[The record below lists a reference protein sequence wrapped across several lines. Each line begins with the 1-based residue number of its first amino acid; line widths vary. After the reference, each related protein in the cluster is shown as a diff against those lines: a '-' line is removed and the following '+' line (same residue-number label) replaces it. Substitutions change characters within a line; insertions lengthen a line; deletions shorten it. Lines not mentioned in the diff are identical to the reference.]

1 MKKSIL
7 TLLGVG
13 LLLTSCQSDEPFA
26 PGEGGEKQ
34 VTFTLNVPGEL
45 GTRAAAGANQSDKGG
60 ATNQGADQIKYT
72 LVLQANNDTQILNHN
87 QATVSGTTATFKPT
101 VVLGREYTITA
112 YASLKDAWN
121 GENPIAITN
130 SFNDES
136 KDAYFKT
143 LKHNFANGDL
153 QPLTLTRPFGKLRLV
168 AEDYDPAKTKVESV
182 TITYANPQEGTFNA
196 TTEAFTIATEN
207 IAGTTKPF
215 GYYEAADITGAH
227 TVFAE
232 YLPAPKEGEYP
243 VTFTVLVK
251 YDGST
256 ETYSRTFNDI
266 PVRRNA
272 LTTLSGNFFTANSE
286 IKVEVKDAFEGQIPG
301 NDEEQLAIA
310 AAMGGE
316 YTLEGDIV
324 LSKPLNITNN
334 MTLNLNGKII
344 TAANAMGNGA
354 AIEVAEGVSAK
365 LMGGTIKNTTENGD
379 AVIRNNGRLILDGV
393 TIQGA
398 PIADGSYPEYTV
410 CTSGELVVEEGTTI
424 ISDRGAIRM
433 QDGADVTIN
442 GGNISVTDALGSR
455 TLTAHV
461 IYASGSTSKLTIN
474 NGNFTLNYAAPQNAG
489 ASVICPAG
497 ATIKVFDGNFRYYGT
512 QGGQSGIFQNYMG
525 YGAPVD
531 VYGGTFN
538 DNTVTKQGNIAD
550 GYEAVEK
557 DGLYYVLTTSVSTAN
572 QLCNALSVM
581 AITGSTEEIKLT
593 DDINLSGVEWSQIG
607 TSEKPFAGTLNG
619 NGKKISNLTIANTEY
634 AALIAYTAENAQIKN
649 LTLENVNI
657 RSNKYAAGVVC
668 VAENGLTIENVN
680 VSGEIT
686 ATSYAAGLVLMNN
699 DDSDAVHFSK
709 CTNNAT
715 ITSKRAGGIAAWVT
729 GNSTFN
735 NVTNNGDIEGSISA
749 AGITNRIAGTI
760 KNARNYGEIKGTG
773 TEASSGIAS
782 IQVGDSSY
790 EYCYNY
796 GNVTSTHD
804 NPNASAAGI
813 LGQSAGS
820 ASTLK
825 YCANYGNITA
835 VASYAA
841 GIAYS
846 LYGTINASYCYNEGA
861 VNGADGAGAI
871 APKAQYG
878 TGDKANYCLN
888 AGTITSSNGI
898 VYQGSNNNTSCY
910 YYDGNVLKSVSGN
923 TEVSTEDAMTVL
935 NGGADTEFFRVDNG
949 KICVK

>member
-1 MKKSIL
+1 MKKYLIPAL
-7 TLLGVG
+7 ALGLVM
-13 LLLTSCQSDEPFA
+13 TSCQSDEPFA
-26 PGEGGEKQ
+26 PVEGGEKQ

-45 GTRAAAGANQSDKGG
+45 GTRAAAGLNQSDKGG

-121 GENPIAITN
+121 GVNPIAITN

-136 KDAYFKT
+136 KDAYFHT
-143 LKHNFANGDL
+143 TTHNFANGDL
-153 QPLTLTRPFGKLRLV
+153 QPLTLTRPYGKLRLI

-182 TITYANPQEGTFNA
+182 TITYANPQQGTFDA

-207 IAGTTKPF
+207 VEGTTKPF
-215 GYYEAADITGAH
+215 GYYEAADATGAH

-272 LTTLSGNFFTANSE
+272 LTTLSGNFFTAGAE
-286 IKVEVKDAFEGQIPG
+286 ITVNVEDNFDNFIPG
-301 NDEEQLAIA
+301 EGNAEEQLIMA

-334 MTLNLNGKII
+334 MTLNLNGKTI
-344 TAANAMGNGA
+344 TAANAKGNGA

-365 LMGGTIKNTTENGD
+365 LMGGTIKNTTPNGD
-379 AVIRNNGRLILDGV
+379 AAINNAGELVLDDI
-393 TIQGA
+393 TIEGA
-398 PIADGSYPEYTV
+398 PIAEGSYPNYAV
-410 CTSGELVVEEGTTI
+410 YTSGKLVVEEGTTI
-424 ISDRGAIRM
+424 TSDRGALYM
-433 QDGADVTIN
+433 NNGADVTIN

-455 TLTAHV
+455 VLTAHV
-461 IYASGSTSKLTIN
+461 IYAYGNTSKLTIN
-474 NGNFTLNYAAPQNAG
+474 NGNFALNYNAAGGVG

-497 ATIKVFDGNFRYYGT
+497 ATIKVFDGNFRYYGV

-538 DNTVTKQGNIAD
+538 DNTVTKSGNIAD

-581 AITGSTEEIKLT
+581 AITGSTEEITIT

-607 TSEKPFAGTLNG
+607 TSEEPFAGTLNG

-657 RSNKYAAGVVC
+657 RSDKHAAGVVC
-668 VAENGLTIENVN
+668 VAGDGLTIENVK
-680 VSGEIT
+680 VSGKIT
-686 ATSYAAGLVLMNN
+686 AASYAGGI
-699 DDSDAVHFSK
+699 VHNAANVTIK
-709 CTNNAT
+709 NCENNAEV
-715 ITSKRAGGIAAWVT
+715 SANRAGGIASWVT
-729 GNSTFN
+729 VGANIE
-735 NVTNNGDIEGSISA
+735 NVINTGDITGEVGASGIAHGFAGSIKNAVNTGDIKSNYFEAA
-749 AGITNRIAGTI
+749 AGIAGVQ
-760 KNARNYGEIKGTG
+760 KA
-773 TEASSGIAS
+773 AST
-782 IQVGDSSY
+782 Y

-796 GNVTSTHD
+796 GNVISIYD
-804 NPNASAAGI
+804 DANASAAGI

-846 LYGTINASYCYNEGA
+846 LYGTINASYCYNEGV

-878 TGDKANYCLN
+878 AGDKASYCLN

-910 YYDGNVLKSVSGN
+910 YYNGNVLKSVSGN

-935 NGGADTEFFRVDNG
+935 NGGADTEFFRVENG

>member
-1 MKKSIL
+1 MKKYL
-7 TLLGVG
+7 FPALALGLVM
-13 LLLTSCQSDEPFA
+13 TSCQSDEPFA

-72 LVLQANNDTQILNHN
+72 LVLQANNDTQILNHD

-168 AEDYDPAKTKVESV
+168 AEDYDPAKAKVESV

-207 IAGTTKPF
+207 VAGTTKPF
-215 GYYEAADITGAH
+215 GYYEAADATGAH

-232 YLPAPKEGEYP
+232 YLPTPKTGEYP

-301 NDEEQLAIA
+301 NDEEQLIIA

-344 TAANAMGNGA
+344 TAANAKGNGA

-497 ATIKVFDGNFRYYGT
+497 ATIKVFDGNFRYYGV

-531 VYGGTFN
+531 VYGGTYN

-835 VASYAA
+835 VACYAA

-878 TGDKANYCLN
+878 AGDKASYCLN
-888 AGTITSSNGI
+888 AGTVTSSNGT

-910 YYDGNVLKSVSGN
+910 YYNGNVLKSVSGN

-935 NGGADTEFFRVDNG
+935 NGGTDTDFFSIENG

>member
-1 MKKSIL
+1 MKKYL
-7 TLLGVG
+7 FPALALGLVMI
-13 LLLTSCQSDEPFA
+13 SCQSDEPFA

-34 VTFTLNVPGEL
+34 VTFTLNVPSEL
-45 GTRAAAGANQSDKGG
+45 GTRAAAGLNQSDKGG

-72 LVLQANNDTQILNHN
+72 LVLQANNDTQILNHD

-207 IAGTTKPF
+207 VAGTTKPF
-215 GYYEAADITGAH
+215 GYYEAADVTGAH

-272 LTTLSGNFFTANSE
+272 LTTLSGNFFTAGAE
-286 IKVEVKDAFEGQIPG
+286 ITVNVEDNFDNFIPG
-301 NDEEQLAIA
+301 EGNAEEQLAIA

-334 MTLNLNGKII
+334 MTLNLNGKTI
-344 TAANAMGNGA
+344 TAANANGNGA

-365 LMGGTIKNTTENGD
+365 LMGGTIKNTTPNGD
-379 AVIRNNGRLILDGV
+379 AAINNAGELVLDDI
-393 TIQGA
+393 TIEGA
-398 PIADGSYPEYTV
+398 PIAEGSYPNYAV
-410 CTSGELVVEEGTTI
+410 YTSGKLVVEEGTTI
-424 ISDRGAIRM
+424 TSDRGALYM
-433 QDGADVTIN
+433 NNGADVTIN

-455 TLTAHV
+455 VLTAHV
-461 IYASGSTSKLTIN
+461 IYAYGNTSKLTIN
-474 NGNFTLNYAAPQNAG
+474 NGNFALNYNAAGGVG

-497 ATIKVFDGNFRYYGT
+497 ATIKVFDGNFRYYGV
-512 QGGQSGIFQNYMG
+512 QGNQSGIFQNYMG

-538 DNTVTKQGNIAD
+538 DNTVTKSGNIAD

-581 AITGSTEEIKLT
+581 AITGSTEEITIT

-607 TSEKPFAGTLNG
+607 TSEEPFAGTLNG

-634 AALIAYTAENAQIKN
+634 AALIAYTAENAKIKD

-657 RSNKYAAGVVC
+657 QSNKHAAGVVC
-668 VAENGLTIENVN
+668 QAGNGLTIENVK
-680 VSGEIT
+680 VSGNIT
-686 ATSYAAGLVLMNN
+686 AASYAGGI
-699 DDSDAVHFSK
+699 VHNAANVTIK
-709 CTNNAT
+709 DCENNAT
-715 ITSKRAGGIAAWVT
+715 VSANRAGGIASWVT
-729 GNSTFN
+729 VGANIE
-735 NVTNNGDIEGSISA
+735 NVINTGDITGEVGASGIAHGFAGSIKNAVNTGEIKSNNSEAA
-749 AGITNRIAGTI
+749 AGIAGVQ
-760 KNARNYGEIKGTG
+760 KD
-773 TEASSGIAS
+773 AST
-782 IQVGDSSY
+782 Y

-813 LGQSAGS
+813 LGQSPGS
-820 ASTLK
+820 TSTLK
-825 YCANYGNITA
+825 YCANYGKITA

-846 LYGTINASYCYNEGA
+846 LYGTINASYCYNEGV

-898 VYQGSNNNTSCY
+898 VYQGSNNNNSCY
-910 YYDGNVLKSVSGN
+910 YYDGNVLKNVSGN
-923 TEVSTEDAMTVL
+923 TETTTETAMSVL
-935 NGGADTEFFRVDNG
+935 NGGTDTDFFSVEKG

>member
-1 MKKSIL
+1 MKKYLIPAL
-7 TLLGVG
+7 ALGLVM
-13 LLLTSCQSDEPFA
+13 TSCQSDEPFA
-26 PGEGGEKQ
+26 PVEGGEKQ

-45 GTRAAAGANQSDKGG
+45 GTRAAAGLNQSDKGG

-101 VVLGREYTITA
+101 VVLGREYKITA

-121 GENPIAITN
+121 GVNPIAITN

-136 KDAYFKT
+136 KDAYFHT
-143 LKHNFANGDL
+143 TTHNFANGDL
-153 QPLTLTRPFGKLRLV
+153 QPLTLTRPYGKLRLI

-182 TITYANPQEGTFNA
+182 TITYANPQQGTFDA

-207 IAGTTKPF
+207 VEGTTKPF
-215 GYYEAADITGAH
+215 GYYEAADATGAH

-272 LTTLSGNFFTANSE
+272 LTTLSGNFFTAGAE
-286 IKVEVKDAFEGQIPG
+286 ITVNVEDNFDNFIPG
-301 NDEEQLAIA
+301 EGNAEEQLIMA

-334 MTLNLNGKII
+334 MTLNLNGKTI
-344 TAANAMGNGA
+344 TAANAKGNGA

-365 LMGGTIKNTTENGD
+365 LMGGTIKNTTPNGD
-379 AVIRNNGRLILDGV
+379 AAINNAGELVLDDI
-393 TIQGA
+393 TIEGA
-398 PIADGSYPEYTV
+398 PIAEGSYPNYAV
-410 CTSGELVVEEGTTI
+410 YTSGKLVVEEGTTI
-424 ISDRGAIRM
+424 TSDRGALYM
-433 QDGADVTIN
+433 NNGADVTIN

-455 TLTAHV
+455 VLTAHV
-461 IYASGSTSKLTIN
+461 IYAYGNTSKLTIN
-474 NGNFTLNYAAPQNAG
+474 NGNFALNYNAAGGVG

-497 ATIKVFDGNFRYYGT
+497 ATIKVFDGNFRYYGV

-538 DNTVTKQGNIAD
+538 DNTVTKSGNIAD

-581 AITGSTEEIKLT
+581 AITGSTEEITIT

-607 TSEKPFAGTLNG
+607 TSEEPFAGTLNG

-657 RSNKYAAGVVC
+657 RSDKHAAGVVC
-668 VAENGLTIENVN
+668 VAGDGLTIENVK
-680 VSGEIT
+680 VSGKIT
-686 ATSYAAGLVLMNN
+686 AASYAGGI
-699 DDSDAVHFSK
+699 VHNAANVTIK
-709 CTNNAT
+709 NCENNAEV
-715 ITSKRAGGIAAWVT
+715 SANRAGGIASWVT
-729 GNSTFN
+729 VGANIE
-735 NVTNNGDIEGSISA
+735 NVINTGDITGEVGASGIAHGFAGSIKNAVNTGDIKSNYFEAA
-749 AGITNRIAGTI
+749 AGIAGVQ
-760 KNARNYGEIKGTG
+760 KA
-773 TEASSGIAS
+773 AST
-782 IQVGDSSY
+782 Y

-796 GNVTSTHD
+796 GNVISIYD
-804 NPNASAAGI
+804 DANASAAGI

-846 LYGTINASYCYNEGA
+846 LYGTINASYCYNEGV

-878 TGDKANYCLN
+878 AGDKASYCLN

-910 YYDGNVLKSVSGN
+910 YYNGNVLKSVSGN

-935 NGGADTEFFRVDNG
+935 NGGADTEFFRVENG

>member
-1 MKKSIL
+1 MKKYL
-7 TLLGVG
+7 FPALALGLVM
-13 LLLTSCQSDEPFA
+13 TSCQSDEPFA

-45 GTRAAAGANQSDKGG
+45 GTRAAAGLNQSDKGG

-72 LVLQANNDTQILNHN
+72 LVLQANNDTQILNHD

-121 GENPIAITN
+121 GVNPIEITN

-207 IAGTTKPF
+207 VAGTTKPF
-215 GYYEAADITGAH
+215 GYYEAADATGAH

-272 LTTLSGNFFTANSE
+272 LTTLKGNFFTAGAE
-286 IKVEVKDAFEGQIPG
+286 ITVNVEDNFDNFIPG
-301 NDEEQLAIA
+301 EGNAEEQLRMAI
-310 AAMGGE
+310 AMGGS
-316 YTLEGDIV
+316 YTLQSDV
-324 LSKPLNITNN
+324 TLSEPLQVGAD
-334 MTLNLNGKII
+334 MVLNLNGKTI
-344 TAANAMGNGA
+344 TGTMHKSVGA
-354 AIEVAEGVSAK
+354 VIKVAEGASLKVI
-365 LMGGTIKNTTENGD
+365 GGTISSTAENGGS
-379 AVIRNNGRLILDGV
+379 AIQNNGTLEIENV
-393 TIQGA
+393 TLNGA
-398 PIADGSYPEYTV
+398 PNANGSWPSYTV
-410 CTSGELVVEEGTTI
+410 NNTG
-424 ISDRGAIRM
+424 
-433 QDGADVTIN
+433 
-442 GGNISVTDALGSR
+442 
-455 TLTAHV
+455 TLTAEKAT
-461 IYASGSTSKLTIN
+461 ITSYHGAVSSY
-474 NGNFTLNYAAPQNAG
+474 GNVAVATLNDCIIDMTGIPGFTSHGIYTYDNGKVVVNGGTYANKATDQASSG
-489 ASVICPAG
+489 ASVINGAVEVNAG
-497 ATIKVFDGNFRYYGT
+497 TFSGRIENYYGT
-512 QGGQSGIFQNYMG
+512 PVLKGGNFT
-525 YGAPVD
+525 VD
-531 VYGGTFN
+531 PTRFVAAGCN
-538 DNTVTKQGNIAD
+538 
-550 GYEAVEK
+550 VEQK
-557 DGLYYVLTTSVSTAN
+557 DGKYYVLATSVSTAN
-572 QLCNALSVM
+572 QLYETLSVM
-581 AITGSTEEIKLT
+581 ATIGSTEEITIT
-593 DDINLSGVEWSQIG
+593 DNINLSGVEWSQIG

-619 NGKKISNLTIANTEY
+619 NNKKISNLTIANTEY
-634 AALIAYTAENAQIKN
+634 AALIAYTAENAEIKN
-649 LTLENVNI
+649 LILENVNI
-657 RSNKYAAGVVC
+657 RSDKHAAGVVC
-668 VAENGLTIENVN
+668 VAGEGLTIENVK
-680 VSGEIT
+680 VSGVIT
-686 ATSYAAGLVLMNN
+686 AASYAGGI
-699 DDSDAVHFSK
+699 VHNAANVTIK
-709 CTNNAT
+709 NCENNAT
-715 ITSKRAGGIAAWVT
+715 VSANRAGGIASWVT
-729 GNSTFN
+729 VGANIEDVVNT
-735 NVTNNGDIEGSISA
+735 GDITGEVGA
-749 AGITNRIAGTI
+749 AGIAHGFAGSI
-760 KNARNYGEIKGTG
+760 KNAVNRGVIKSNNV
-773 TEASSGIAS
+773 EAAAGIAGVQKAAS
-782 IQVGDSSY
+782 TY

-796 GNVTSTHD
+796 GNVTSTYD
-804 NPNASAAGI
+804 NVNASAAGI

-825 YCANYGNITA
+825 YCANYGNVTA

-878 TGDKANYCLN
+878 AGDKASYCLN

-910 YYDGNVLKSVSGN
+910 YYDGNVLKNVSGN
-923 TEVSTEDAMTVL
+923 TETTTETAMSVL
-935 NGGADTEFFRVDNG
+935 NGGTDTEFFSVENG

>member
-1 MKKSIL
+1 MKKYL
-7 TLLGVG
+7 FPALALG
-13 LLLTSCQSDEPFA
+13 LLMTSCQSDEPFA

-207 IAGTTKPF
+207 VEGTTKPF
-215 GYYEAADITGAH
+215 GYYEAADVTGAH

-512 QGGQSGIFQNYMG
+512 QGGQSGIFQNYMV

-888 AGTITSSNGI
+888 AGTVTSSNGI
-898 VYQGSNNNTSCY
+898 VYQGSNNNNSCY

>member
-1 MKKSIL
+1 MKKYL
-7 TLLGVG
+7 FPALALGLVM
-13 LLLTSCQSDEPFA
+13 TSCQSDEPFA

-45 GTRAAAGANQSDKGG
+45 GTRAAAGLNQSDKGG

-72 LVLQANNDTQILNHN
+72 LVLQANNDTQILNHD

-136 KDAYFKT
+136 KDAYFHT
-143 LKHNFANGDL
+143 TTHNFANGDL

-207 IAGTTKPF
+207 VARTTKPF
-215 GYYEAADITGAH
+215 GYYEAADATGAH

-251 YDGST
+251 YYGSD

-301 NDEEQLAIA
+301 NDEEQLIIA

-334 MTLNLNGKII
+334 MTLNLNGKTI
-344 TAANAMGNGA
+344 TAANAKGDGA
-354 AIEVAEGVSAK
+354 VIEVAEGVSAK
-365 LMGGTIKNTTENGD
+365 LMGGTIKNTTPNGD
-379 AVIRNNGRLILDGV
+379 AAINNAGELVLDDI
-393 TIQGA
+393 TIEGA
-398 PIADGSYPEYTV
+398 PIADDDYPNYAV
-410 CTSGELVVEEGTTI
+410 YTSGKLVVEEGTTI
-424 ISDRGAIRM
+424 TSDRGALRM
-433 QDGADVTIN
+433 SNGADVTIN
-442 GGNISVTDALGSR
+442 GGDISVTDALGSR
-455 TLTAHV
+455 VLTAHV
-461 IYASGSTSKLTIN
+461 IYAYGNTSKLTIN

-497 ATIKVFDGNFRYYGT
+497 ATIKVFDGSFRYNGT

-531 VYGGTFN
+531 VYGGTYN

-581 AITGSTEEIKLT
+581 AITGSTEEITIT

-813 LGQSAGS
+813 LGQSAGT

-825 YCANYGNITA
+825 YCANYGDVTA

-878 TGDKANYCLN
+878 AGDKASYCLN

-910 YYDGNVLKSVSGN
+910 YYDGNVLKNVSGN
-923 TEVSTEDAMTVL
+923 TETTTETAMSVL
-935 NGGADTEFFRVDNG
+935 NGGTDTDFFSIENG